1 MPKDYKNVAERKL
14 PATPGSGN
22 ALPFLTGLATGL
34 LVAIIVYIHEH
45 NPVEV
50 MTSPLVETVPV
61 TGKTEEQPASEENA
75 ETESLPE
82 PTFEFYTI
90 LPSKEVNISEWET
103 RDDENASVTSQEPSM
118 YILQVGSFSHYD
130 AADEV
135 KAKLGMLGI
144 TADIQRV
151 VINGQDIR
159 HRVRIGPYKN
169 IDKLQEARER
179 LLANNLDF
187 VLLKLKMDDVSDP
200 ALPPAGS
207 EN

>member
-1 MPKDYKNVAERKL
+1 MPKDYKNVAERKP
-14 PATPGSGN
+14 PASPRTGT

-34 LVAIIVYIHEH
+34 LVAVIVYIHEH
-45 NPVEV
+45 NPAEV
-50 MTSPLVETVPV
+50 MTSPVAATIPV
-61 TGKTEEQPASEENA
+61 TAKTEDKPADGEEL
-75 ETESLPE
+75 ETKSLPE

-103 RDDENASVTSQEPSM
+103 RDDEHAGAPPQEPSM
-118 YILQVGSFSHYD
+118 YILQVGSFSRYD
-130 AADEV
+130 AADEI
-135 KAKLGMLGI
+135 KARLAMLGI

-169 IDKLQEARER
+169 IDKLQEARDR

-207 EN
+207 AN